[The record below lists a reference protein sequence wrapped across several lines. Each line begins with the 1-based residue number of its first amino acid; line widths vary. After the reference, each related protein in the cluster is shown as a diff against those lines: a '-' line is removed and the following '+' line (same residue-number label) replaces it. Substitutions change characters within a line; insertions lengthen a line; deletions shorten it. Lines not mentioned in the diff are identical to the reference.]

1 MDASVLNVALPS
13 IQHDFHASISGAQ
26 WTLDAYT
33 LVIACLLMLSA
44 STGDRIGRR
53 KVFQTGLVTFSVGS
67 FLCSIAPGLD
77 WLILFRMLQA
87 IGGSMLNPVA
97 LSIITNTFIEPKARA
112 RAIGVW
118 GGVIGVSIA
127 IGPLLGGA
135 LVETVG
141 WRAIFLINVPIGVL
155 AFILAAMFV
164 PESKAAHGR
173 KVDPIGQT
181 LVIAAVGLMIY
192 GIIEAPAKGWSSTE
206 IISCLVGSI
215 VCLGGLIAYELKH
228 TEPLID
234 VRFFRSAPFSGAT
247 AIAVCAFV
255 AQGGFLLLNTLYLQD
270 IRHFSPFKAGLAVL
284 PMPAMM
290 AILGPLSGRLVAKYG
305 PRRSLISGGVG
316 ILIAGIY
323 TMLTALIPSGIALY
337 LVYGL
342 MGAGLGFINTA
353 ISNTAVSGMPRDQAG
368 IAAGITSTMRQLG
381 TALGVAI
388 IGSIIATRA
397 AGLRPGSDFTSAYH
411 LSWGLISGIGL
422 VIFIL
427 GITTTGMWAKNTAKR
442 NADRMQA
449 ASASRLEPTTD

>member
-53 KVFQTGLVTFSVGS
+53 KVFQTGLITFSLGS
-67 FLCSIAPGLD
+67 FLCSVAPGLG

-97 LSIITNTFIEPKARA
+97 LSIITNIFIEPKARA

-118 GGVIGVSIA
+118 GGVIGISIA

-141 WRAIFLINVPIGVL
+141 WRAIFLINVPIGIM
-155 AFILAAMFV
+155 AFILAAIYV

-173 KVDPIGQT
+173 KIDPVGQT
-181 LVIAAVGLMIY
+181 LVIAAVGLLIY
-192 GIIEAPAKGWSSTE
+192 GIIEAPTIGRGSVE
-206 IISCLVGSI
+206 IISCLLGSLA
-215 VCLGGLIAYELKH
+215 CFCGLIVYELKH
-228 TEPLID
+228 PEPLID

-247 AIAVCAFV
+247 AIAVCAFI

-270 IRHFSPFKAGLAVL
+270 IRHFSPLRAGLAVL

-290 AILGPLSGRLVAKYG
+290 AIIGPFSGRLVAQYG
-305 PRRSLISGGVG
+305 PRRSLVMGSAG
-316 ILIAGIY
+316 ILLAGIY
-323 TMLTALIPSGIALY
+323 TTTEPSIPTGVPLY
-337 LVYGL
+337 IVYAL

-381 TALGVAI
+381 TALGVAL

-397 AGLRPGSDFTSAYH
+397 AQLRAGSPFTSAYH
-411 LSWGLISGIGL
+411 ISWGIVSGIG
-422 VIFIL
+422 FIVLTL
-427 GITTTGMWAKNTAKR
+427 GITTTGIWAQGTAKR
-442 NADRMQA
+442 NAERMQA
-449 ASASRLEPTTD
+449 VAMVQVETSN